1 MDVSVIIPCYNSGA
15 YLREALDSVVSAP
28 VRVSFEIIVVDDGS
42 TDEPTIALLKQLE
55 QEGITIIHQENKG
68 PAAARNTGVRAST
81 GKYLLFLD
89 SDNKIV
95 PAYMEKGV
103 AAFGADKRLGVVY
116 GQPSFFGDTDKPRF
130 TTGPFDAAK
139 LLGENYIDM
148 CAMVRRKLWE
158 DTGGLDESRF
168 LIGHEDWEF
177 WISAMSR
184 KWKFLFIEE
193 ILFNYRVLSDS
204 LITSA
209 YDFKTFE
216 NKIFYIYSKN
226 IKNRQLKK
234 IALKNRSMGF
244 YLNLF
249 KINKRSFF
257 NVLFNKIIV
266 K

>member
-42 TDEPTIALLKQLE
+42 TDEQTIFLLKQLE
-55 QEGITIIHQENKG
+55 QEGMNIIYQENKG

-116 GQPSFFGDTDKPRF
+116 GRPSFFGDTNEPRF
-130 TTGPFDAAK
+130 TTGPFDPAK

-148 CAMVRRKLWE
+148 CAMVNRKLWE

-177 WISAMSR
+177 WIHAMLR
-184 KWKFLFIEE
+184 KWKFLFIDE
-193 ILFNYRVLSDS
+193 ILFYYRILPDS

-209 YDFKTFE
+209 YKLNTF
-216 NKIFYIYSKN
+216 NQKIYYIYNKN
-226 IKNRQLKK
+226 IKNKYLKK
-234 IALKNRSMGF
+234 IILKKQTMG
-244 YLNLF
+244 YYINLF
-249 KINKRSFF
+249 RINKVSFF
-257 NVLFNKIIV
+257 NILFNKLIV